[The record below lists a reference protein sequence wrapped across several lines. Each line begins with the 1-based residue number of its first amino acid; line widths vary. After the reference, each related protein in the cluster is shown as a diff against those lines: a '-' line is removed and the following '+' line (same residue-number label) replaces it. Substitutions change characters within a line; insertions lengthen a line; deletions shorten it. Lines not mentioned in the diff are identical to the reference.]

1 MATQPAAGAGLDWRC
16 ELSTRTLTGCAALAT
31 ALLYAISIPIGSLND
46 APDAGASGVAVL
58 HFLDAHRSGVLVA
71 CVLNGIAWC
80 ALMPATFAGLRQ
92 LLRGDAACTA
102 ATVALIC
109 AAVESAL
116 IGLGLVFGLIAAYE
130 APQLAP
136 GNARVLGDG
145 FSLASSAS
153 AWPTVPCVVA
163 LVFAWRASAT
173 RLPRTVS
180 ALAGLAVVLHAIA
193 SFGFARS
200 GALSPDRIPGLAPI
214 AFALL
219 LGAVGV
225 ALLRG
230 AALATDR
237 ATTSAIAPA
246 GAAGS

>member
-1 MATQPAAGAGLDWRC
+1 V
-16 ELSTRTLTGCAALAT
+16 STRTSTAFAALGT
-31 ALLYAISIPIGSLND
+31 ALLYVISVPIGSFDD
-46 APDAGASGVAVL
+46 APDAGASGAAVL
-58 HFLDAHRSGVLVA
+58 QFLDAHRSGVLAA

-80 ALMPATFAGLRQ
+80 ALMPVTFGGLRQ
-92 LLRGDAACTA
+92 LLRGGAAGTA

-116 IGLGLVFGLIAAYE
+116 IGIGLVFALVAAYE

-136 GNARVLGDG
+136 GNARVLGDA
-145 FSLASSAS
+145 FSLATSAS

-163 LVFAWRASAT
+163 LVLAWRASAA
-173 RLPRTVS
+173 RLPRSVS
-180 ALAGLAVVLHAIA
+180 APAALALVLHVIA

-200 GALSPDRIPGLAPI
+200 DALSPDHIPALAPI

-219 LGAVGV
+219 MAAVGV

-230 AALATDR
+230 PELATGV
-237 ATTSAIAPA
+237 APTSALAPA
-246 GAAGS
+246 GAARS

>member
-1 MATQPAAGAGLDWRC
+1 
-16 ELSTRTLTGCAALAT
+16 LSTRTLTACAALAT
-31 ALLYAISIPIGSLND
+31 ALLYAISIPIGSFND

-58 HFLDAHRSGVLVA
+58 HFVDAHRSGVLVA

-92 LLRGDAACTA
+92 LLRGGTAGTA

-116 IGLGLVFGLIAAYE
+116 IGIGLVFGLVAAYE

-136 GNARVLGDG
+136 GNARMLGDA
-145 FSLASSAS
+145 FTLAASAS
-153 AWPTVPCVVA
+153 AWPTVPCVIA
-163 LVFAWRASAT
+163 LVLAWRASDI

-180 ALAGLAVVLHAIA
+180 ALAALAVALHAIA

-225 ALLRG
+225 ALLRSP
-230 AALATDR
+230 AFAPDR
-237 ATTSAIAPA
+237 ATTATVAPA

>member
-1 MATQPAAGAGLDWRC
+1 
-16 ELSTRTLTGCAALAT
+16 LSSRTLTACAALAA
-31 ALLYAISIPIGSLND
+31 ALLYAISIPIGSFND

-58 HFLDAHRSGVLVA
+58 HFLDAHRSGVLAA

-80 ALMPATFAGLRQ
+80 ALMPVAFAGLRQ
-92 LLRGDAACTA
+92 LLRGGAAGTA

-116 IGLGLVFGLIAAYE
+116 IGLGLVFGLVAAYE
-130 APQLAP
+130 APQLSPA
-136 GNARVLGDG
+136 NARLLGDA
-145 FSLASSAS
+145 FSLTASAS

-163 LVFAWRASAT
+163 LVLAWRASST

-180 ALAGLAVVLHAIA
+180 AIAGLAVVLHAIA

-200 GALSPDRIPGLAPI
+200 GALSPDHIPGLAPI

-219 LGAVGV
+219 LAAVGV

-230 AALATDR
+230 AALAPDR
-237 ATTSAIAPA
+237 ATTAAVAPA
-246 GAAGS
+246 GAARS